1 MDDPAEASDIEG
13 GARPPAGTRPERR
26 WKQFFTL
33 QDDPNYL
40 LASYR
45 YLRLAIP
52 TVVVTLFVSIFL
64 EKAHATCWNGSVS
77 AYYYSPVHSVFVG
90 ALAVIG
96 VALFVI
102 RGATL
107 CEELLLNMAGLLAPV
122 VAFIPTSWS
131 DHDCP
136 SNLVT
141 HSQMTSIDN
150 LLSGNR
156 FFAKFSANNLTAL
169 IIGGAVALVLVTI
182 LTIANR
188 NSGSPTNHRLE
199 RFVPIEV
206 SVPAVGAV
214 LVIVAGIVWHGASQS
229 NFNTHAHGYAAVLM
243 FVLVGTVIAS
253 TAARASGFYRILYF
267 LCVGAMLVGGVIVYV
282 VGALITWQHQTL
294 ILEAIE
300 ASAFGVFWLLQT
312 VQLWPSPLPVSVLA
326 GSSAPDP

>member
-1 MDDPAEASDIEG
+1 M
-13 GARPPAGTRPERR
+13 
-26 WKQFFTL
+26 
-33 QDDPNYL
+33 
-40 LASYR
+40 
-45 YLRLAIP
+45 
-52 TVVVTLFVSIFL
+52 
-64 EKAHATCWNGSVS
+64 
-77 AYYYSPVHSVFVG
+77 G

-107 CEELLLNMAGLLAPV
+107 FKDILLNMAGLLAPV

-131 DHDCP
+131 DSDCP

-141 HSQMTSIDN
+141 HSQTISIDN
-150 LLSGNR
+150 LLSGNL

-188 NSGSPTNHRLE
+188 NSGSPTDHRLE
-199 RFVPIEV
+199 RLVPIEI

-243 FVLVGTVIAS
+243 FVLVGIVIAS
-253 TAARASGFYRILYF
+253 TAARESGFYRILYVF
-267 LCVGAMLVGGVIVYV
+267 CVGAMLVGGVIVYV
-282 VGALITWQHQTL
+282 VGALITWHHQTL

-312 VQLWPSPLPVSVLA
+312 VQLWTAPLRVPAVAVA
-326 GSSAPDP
+326 SAPDP